1 METITIHGKEFK
13 KYLDEP
19 EISIRVK
26 EIAKELEVK
35 YSEDI
40 PVFLI
45 ILSGASFFAI
55 DLIKNFTPPCQTAF
69 MQLSSYEGTAST
81 MEVKTLS
88 EPNIDFAGRRI
99 IILEDII
106 DTGLTMNYL
115 IDKLKYKN
123 PTSIEVVSLLDKPS
137 RRVNPV
143 DIGIIGFEIPDLFVV
158 GYGLDYNELGRN
170 YPSIYAEV

>member
-1 METITIHGKEFK
+1 MDTITIHGKQFSKFLVES
-13 KYLDEP
+13 
-19 EISIRVK
+19 EISARVK
-26 EIAKELEVK
+26 EIAKELEVR
-35 YSEDI
+35 YPDDI

-55 DLIKNFTPPCQTAF
+55 DLIKNFDLPCQTAF

-88 EPNIDFAGRRI
+88 EPNVDFAGRRI

-115 IDKLKYKN
+115 INKLKLKN
-123 PTSIEVVSLLDKPS
+123 PASIEVVTLLDKPS
-137 RRVNPV
+137 KRINPV
-143 DIGIIGFEIPDLFVV
+143 EIGIIGFEIPDLFVV

-170 YPSIYAEV
+170 YTSIYAEV

>member
-1 METITIHGKEFK
+1 MDTITIHGKEFNK
-13 KYLDEP
+13 FLGET
-19 EISIRVK
+19 EISKRVK
-26 EIAKELEVK
+26 EIAKELEIK
-35 YSEDI
+35 YSGEI

-55 DLIKNFTPPCQTAF
+55 DLIKNFDFPCQTAF
-69 MQLSSYEGTAST
+69 MQLSSYAGTAST

-88 EPNIDFAGRRI
+88 EPNVEFAGRRI

-115 IDKLKYKN
+115 IDKLKNQN
-123 PTSIEVVSLLDKPS
+123 PASIEVVTLLDKPS
-137 RRVNPV
+137 RRISPV
-143 DIGIIGFEIPDLFVV
+143 DIGITGFVIPDLFVV

-170 YPSIYAEV
+170 YSSIYAEN